1 LYVKPENVRKAIANT
16 FYDALISSGI
26 EELPCMYFKE

>member
-1 LYVKPENVRKAIANT
+1 MSKKAIANT
-16 FYDALISSGI
+16 FYDALISCGI